1 MNIMTFT
8 MGLPASGKSSVIAD
22 GRAKVDG
29 FTLLD
34 SDSYKEAHPDYD
46 PKSPQ
51 DLHSWSKAQVKK
63 AFKEALKT
71 GGQFV
76 YDTTGTNAERM
87 TEEMTRAKEAG
98 FNVRLVFVT
107 VDLVTS
113 IGRNQDPSR
122 NRIVPLPVII
132 EKAEK
137 VNRVFDQIK
146 NVPHEI
152 LIIDNSRDN
161 TLTVPSEYVEA
172 FTI

>member
-1 MNIMTFT
+1 MNVMTFT

-22 GRAKVDG
+22 GRANVDG

-34 SDSYKEAHPDYD
+34 CDSFKEAHPDYD
-46 PKSPQ
+46 PTQPQ
-51 DLHSWSKAQVKK
+51 ALHAWSKEQVKQ
-63 AFKEALKT
+63 AFNEALEV
-71 GGQFV
+71 GGRYV

-87 TEEMTRAKEAG
+87 TREMNRAKEAG

-113 IGRNQDPSR
+113 IGRNQDPRR

-146 NVPHEI
+146 NVPHEVQ
-152 LIIDNSRDN
+152 IIDNSRDN
-161 TLTVPSEYVEA
+161 TLTVPSQYVEA

>member
-8 MGLPASGKSSVIAD
+8 MGLPASGKSSVIKD

-34 SDSYKEAHPDYD
+34 CDSFKEAHPDYD
-46 PKSPQ
+46 PKHPQ
-51 DLHSWSKAQVKK
+51 ALHSWSKEQVKRAFDK
-63 AFKEALKT
+63 ALET

-87 TEEMTRAKEAG
+87 TREMNRAKEAG

-113 IGRNQDPSR
+113 IGRNQDPRR
-122 NRIVPLPVII
+122 NRIVPLPVIM
-132 EKAEK
+132 EKAQK
-137 VNRVFDQIK
+137 VNRVFDEI
-146 NVPHEI
+146 NHLPHEV

-161 TLTVPSEYVEA
+161 TLNVPSQYMEA
-172 FTI
+172 FTV

>member
-34 SDSYKEAHPDYD
+34 CDSFKEAHPDYD
-46 PKSPQ
+46 PKNPQ
-51 DLHSWSKAQVKK
+51 ALHSWSKQMVKQ
-63 AFKEALKT
+63 AFNEALET

-76 YDTTGTNAERM
+76 YDTTGTNAPRM
-87 TEEMTRAKEAG
+87 VEEMNRAKKAG
-98 FNVRLVFVT
+98 FTVRLVFVK

-122 NRIVPLPVII
+122 NRIVPLPVIM

-137 VNRVFDQIK
+137 VNRVFDEIS
-146 NVPHEI
+146 NVPHEV

-161 TLTVPSEYVEA
+161 TLNVPSQYMEA
-172 FTI
+172 FTV